1 MSNYMTEFPDYDD
14 TLILP
19 EGWQDISWHNDA
31 RPCFENRIGEIAFV
45 IFCDYKDSDRRE
57 MKGEPRFVVYLE
69 DPLNFV
75 CINQSET
82 LAEALEFID
91 KQLEL

>member
-1 MSNYMTEFPDYDD
+1 
-14 TLILP
+14 
-19 EGWQDISWHNDA
+19 
-31 RPCFENRIGEIAFV
+31 
-45 IFCDYKDSDRRE
+45 

-75 CINQSET
+75 CVNQSET
-82 LAEALEFID
+82 LAEALAFID

>member
-1 MSNYMTEFPDYDD
+1 MTEFPDYDD
-14 TLILP
+14 TLTLP
-19 EGWQDISWHNDA
+19 NAWQDISWHNDVC
-31 RPCFENRIGEIAFV
+31 PSFESRTGQNAFV
-45 IFCDYKDSDRRE
+45 IFCDYKNPDKRE
-57 MKGEPRFVVYLE
+57 IQNAPRFVVYLE

-82 LAEALEFID
+82 LAEALAFID